1 LTDGQDAGF
10 ATAAVAGTGM
20 VDTTSNQASIS
31 FVVAIQITTGI
42 TEATGDIALIAFPTG
57 T

>member
-1 LTDGQDAGF
+1 
-10 ATAAVAGTGM
+10 M

-31 FVVAIQITTGI
+31 FVVAIKITAAI
-42 TEATGDIALIAFPTG
+42 TEGTGDIALIAFPTG